1 MSVYHIFAYWVG
13 ARDYG
18 ELEAALAELK
28 RGVDEVIPEDEL
40 VAKLKEDRPLRIK
53 LGADPTAPDIHLGHT
68 VILNKLRAF
77 QALGHEVIF
86 LIGDYT
92 GMVGDPSGKNTTRP
106 PLTREQVL
114 ANAETYKEQVFKIL
128 DPAKTRIEFNSKWLG
143 ELGTDGMIRLA
154 ASSTVAR
161 MLERDDFKKRYTSNQ
176 AIAIHEFIYPLLQGY
191 DSVALEA
198 DVELGGT
205 DQKFNLLMGRE
216 LQKQAGQKPQVV
228 MTMPLLVGLDGV
240 KKMSKSAHN
249 YIGVSDSPDDMFG
262 KIMSISDDL
271 MWDYYEL
278 LSFRPLEDVAQFKQ
292 DVQAGKN
299 PRDIK
304 ILLAKEIIARFH
316 SDADADAA
324 EQTFINRFQKGAMPD
339 EMPSFTFEQGIAIG
353 NLLKEAGLVSSTSD
367 ALRMVR
373 QGAVKIDG
381 KKVEDTKLV
390 PAAGE
395 AVYQVG
401 KRKFARVTLS

>member
-1 MSVYHIFAYWVG
+1 MAS
-13 ARDYG
+13 
-18 ELEAALAELK
+18 LEAALAELK

-114 ANAETYKEQVFKIL
+114 QNAETYKEQVFKIL

-176 AIAIHEFIYPLLQGY
+176 AIAIHEFIYPLLQGH

-249 YIGVSDSPDDMFG
+249 YIGVSERPDDMFG

-278 LSFRPLEDVAQFKQ
+278 LSFRPLEEIVQFKQ

-316 SDADADAA
+316 SEADADAA
-324 EQTFINRFQKGAMPD
+324 EQTFVNRFQKGAMPD
-339 EMPSFTFEQGIAIG
+339 EMPSFTFEQGMAIA
-353 NLLKEAGLVSSTSD
+353 NLLKEAGLVNSTSD

-381 KKVEDTKLV
+381 EKVEDTKLV

-395 AVYQVG
+395 SVYQVG